1 MPIVTMSL
9 NNKYEVTN
17 SSGLKTFPEPRETA
31 DKVGCLL
38 NGCVIEG
45 AKSNNGWMRIEKI
58 ISTEEYYKSVCEGM
72 FCRAEN
78 DDGTKQ
84 YFKEKK
90 DTNTQAETGNG
101 SEGVEESETMYADDA
116 FTDVYST
123 RISDN
128 DYLNNLQNGLEIK
141 NLRGIMGLP
150 HQFLPNTDPRIDGD
164 NSNVGSFGRVYAEKI
179 IAPMPLLFMTPGTP
193 SFMASFNKKQ
203 KGTILEN
210 IFNKTTEI
218 GDFDD
223 LTGSDGGKYYSLK
236 YAYIDYFGYVNA
248 MLRSAAFFLDI
259 QDETLDIDD
268 ETTGS
273 GGKKLG
279 SLNWFYQQEGESDI
293 FDNNGLSRFLGV
305 YAGAIPFY
313 VEAETKV
320 SDSFG
325 NSTSQ
330 SSLASSIDGLS
341 DTAREL
347 NYLIGNVAGNI
358 GAGGLY
364 DEVMGLGGSLMENTS
379 DTINSL
385 LGKGNILSNMM
396 GKLQTILSGGRMIF
410 PEIWSDSSFSR
421 SYNISLKLVSPSGD
435 KLSIFYNI
443 LVPIYHLMAFVLP
456 RNSTGQA
463 FYSPFLVRAYYKGI
477 FNIDMGIITD
487 MNISKGA
494 DGEWTPDGLPT
505 VAEVSFEI
513 KDLYDVLAMS
523 KQDFEN
529 DRGILSNIAELD
541 YIANSCGI
549 NINEPEVGRTIKMA
563 ATLGFSSKLKDKF
576 TMNMFG
582 NVTQYFNQK
591 VQNIFGKF

>member
-1 MPIVTMSL
+1 MS
-9 NNKYEVTN
+9 
-17 SSGLKTFPEPRETA
+17 
-31 DKVGCLL
+31 
-38 NGCVIEG
+38 
-45 AKSNNGWMRIEKI
+45 
-58 ISTEEYYKSVCEGM
+58 
-72 FCRAEN
+72 
-78 DDGTKQ
+78 
-84 YFKEKK
+84 
-90 DTNTQAETGNG
+90 
-101 SEGVEESETMYADDA
+101 
-116 FTDVYST
+116 
-123 RISDN
+123 
-128 DYLNNLQNGLEIK
+128 
-141 NLRGIMGLP
+141 
-150 HQFLPNTDPRIDGD
+150 
-164 NSNVGSFGRVYAEKI
+164 SF
-179 IAPMPLLFMTPGTP
+179 
-193 SFMASFNKKQ
+193 SKKQ
-203 KGTILEN
+203 KKTVLEN
-210 IFNKTTEI
+210 FNTKLGVKI
-218 GDFDD
+218 GNFDE
-223 LTGSDGGKYYSLK
+223 LITSKGGKYYSLK
-236 YAYIDYFGYVNA
+236 FSYIDYFSYVNA
-248 MLRSAAFFLDI
+248 MLRSAAFYLGI
-259 QDETLDIDD
+259 EEETLDD
-268 ETTGS
+268 S
-273 GGKKLG
+273 GKKLKN
-279 SLNWFYQQEGESDI
+279 LNWFFTNGDIVTNDI